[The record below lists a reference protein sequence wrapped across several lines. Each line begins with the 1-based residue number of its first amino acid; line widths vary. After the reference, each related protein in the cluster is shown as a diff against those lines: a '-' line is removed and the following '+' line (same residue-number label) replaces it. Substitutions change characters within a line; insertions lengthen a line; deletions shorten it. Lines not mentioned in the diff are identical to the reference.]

1 MPKQKTPS
9 TGKTNNQTW
18 RDLLPE
24 GSKDIPTDKLFTREQ
39 LSEILARV
47 NVKVSPEDLRYWER
61 EGILPR
67 AVRKWHDGASR
78 SVYPG
83 WYANL
88 VYHLRKLQGKGY
100 TLEQIRRRIEAHAR
114 LLTTAAADSIDADLQ
129 KVLAEAIPTDHRSPS
144 DEQQPY
150 WEPVT
155 GPAAIPMAPELQHE
169 IQKHAAKLERFTGVP
184 VAEVLVTIVDEEGEE
199 LTYPISLT
207 KRPEFWATYLE
218 KFTV

>member
-9 TGKTNNQTW
+9 TGKTNGQTW

-24 GSKDIPTDKLFTREQ
+24 EARDIPAADLFTRAQ
-39 LSEILARV
+39 LSEALARV
-47 NVKVSPEDLRYWER
+47 NIKVSPEDLRYWER

-67 AVRKWHDGASR
+67 GVRQWHDGASR

-88 VYHLRKLQGKGY
+88 IFHLRKLQQRGY

-114 LLTTAAADSIDADLQ
+114 LLTATASDSIDVELQ
-129 KVLAEAIPTDHRSPS
+129 KMLADATSTNLPTAPDG
-144 DEQQPY
+144 QPIY
-150 WEPVT
+150 WESPT
-155 GPAAIPMAPELQHE
+155 GAAAIPLAAELQAE
-169 IQKHAAKLERFTGVP
+169 IQKHAAKIERFTGIP
-184 VAEVLVTIVDEEGEE
+184 IAEIMITTVDEEGEE

-207 KRPEFWATYLE
+207 KRPEFWAAYLD
-218 KFTV
+218 KVTI